1 MRQAKHIFQD
11 KPPPEVLKDTYEAT
25 PATDRDVEW
34 ARKFRVGVLTDML
47 SKNGKGRPRSRKSP
61 EATADTGAAV

>member
-1 MRQAKHIFQD
+1 M
-11 KPPPEVLKDTYEAT
+11 DTYEAT
-25 PATDRDVEW
+25 PATERDVEW

-47 SKNGKGRPRSRKSP
+47 SKNEKGRPRSRKSP